1 MYKSSL
7 TNPYFHSYFLIFVT
21 ILLVI
26 ISIFMFYFGLQV
38 FGVNDSDVVGNHTTY
53 LSNNTSTYNKYN
65 NLIKDFVVDQKTV
78 MSKAA
83 PARHP
88 NQPIHQVVFALPL
101 LDWGTI
107 WSGKVTFTASKP
119 IEVEILHW
127 YKPTEQP
134 DSTHGTPYNAILP
147 GNKSIAITQLREI
160 VDVPIEVNGTGIS
173 SGSFEFTGSALI
185 FHKTTGESFT
195 ITYTIDALKKAISP
209 N

>member
-1 MYKSSL
+1 M
-7 TNPYFHSYFLIFVT
+7 
-21 ILLVI
+21 
-26 ISIFMFYFGLQV
+26 
-38 FGVNDSDVVGNHTTY
+38 
-53 LSNNTSTYNKYN
+53 
-65 NLIKDFVVDQKTV
+65 
-78 MSKAA
+78 
-83 PARHP
+83 
-88 NQPIHQVVFALPL
+88 
-101 LDWGTI
+101 
-107 WSGKVTFTASKP
+107 
-119 IEVEILHW
+119 HW

-185 FHKTTGESFT
+185 FHKTTGEPFT